1 MDSPFRYLSF
11 CFNQSFLPF
20 LYISINFL
28 HSLFLLRL
36 IYWSDDIHKS
46 SPLYVERKA
55 WFEQC
60 GECNTL
66 KKKTNKQKSPSHILT
81 QSKSIECMC
90 HPYNSDVY
98 WPFDLH
104 IVVSATLFLPWEL
117 LYLLHFSMFMSIQLT
132 FFDIAYMQYP
142 HFCMHIFY
150 MYGCPTTN
158 LQ

>member
-1 MDSPFRYLSF
+1 MDSPFWYLSF

-28 HSLFLLRL
+28 PSLFLLRL

-66 KKKTNKQKSPSHILT
+66 KKTTTKKSPSHILM

-90 HPYNSDVY
+90 HPYKSDVY

-104 IVVSATLFLPWEL
+104 IVVSATLFLPWDL
-117 LYLLHFSMFMSIQLT
+117 LYSLHFSMFMSIQIT
-132 FFDIAYMQYP
+132 FFRYSLYAVCSI
-142 HFCMHIFY
+142 HIFY
-150 MYGCPTTN
+150 MHGCPTTH

>member
-1 MDSPFRYLSF
+1 MDSPFWYLSF

-28 HSLFLLRL
+28 PSLFLLRL

-66 KKKTNKQKSPSHILT
+66 KKTTTKKSPSHILM

-90 HPYNSDVY
+90 HPYKSDVY

-104 IVVSATLFLPWEL
+104 IVVSATLFCPEI
-117 LYLLHFSMFMSIQLT
+117 YYIRSIFPCLCPSRSL
-132 FFDIAYMQYP
+132 FFDIAYMQYAVST
-142 HFCMHIFY
+142 FSS
-150 MYGCPTTN
+150 
-158 LQ
+158 L